1 MELES
6 YKPPTTTVEDVQL
19 YKQIYRIQQVF
30 DIEKRLFTVLEN
42 IDEAMM
48 GNYDINDYEVC
59 TMYRKALNKLLMVLE
74 HPMKRQAKTIE
85 YDYWNDTPLGMLNF
99 PDDAKATNVSNEY
112 LTDPL
117 KGLKCLLEL
126 PMVLTYSQDVEF
138 AIIGRGSQTD
148 TIAQQTQIP
157 YESLV
162 LAHRAIQEFYGKVG
176 LDLSMTNTQ
185 LIQIPVDWKK
195 ERRMEQLA

>member
-1 MELES
+1 MELDS

-30 DIEKRLFTVLEN
+30 DIEQRLYKILEN

-59 TMYRKALNKLLMVLE
+59 TMYRKALIKLLMVLE

-85 YDYWNDTPLGMLNF
+85 CDYWNDTPLGHLAL
-99 PDDAKATNVSNEY
+99 PDQIVGTNVPREY
-112 LTDPL
+112 LTDEL
-117 KGLKCLLEL
+117 KGLRCLLEL
-126 PMVLTYSQDVEF
+126 PMTLTYSQE
-138 AIIGRGSQTD
+138 IELSLIGRGSEMELV
-148 TIAQQTQIP
+148 AQQTQIP

-162 LAHRAIQEFYGKVG
+162 LAHRALQAFYGKVG

-185 LIQIPVDWKK
+185 LIKMPVDWKK
-195 ERRMEQLA
+195 ERKVEQLA

>member
-85 YDYWNDTPLGMLNF
+85 YDYWENTPLGRLDL
-99 PDDAKATNVSNEY
+99 PDGVLGTNIPRHY
-112 LTDPL
+112 LTNEL

-126 PMVLTYSQDVEF
+126 PMTLTYSQEVEF
-138 AIIGRGSQTD
+138 TVIGRGSETD
-148 TIAQQTQIP
+148 RVVQQTQIP

-185 LIQIPVDWKK
+185 LIQMPVDWKK
-195 ERRMEQLA
+195 ERRMERLA

>member
-1 MELES
+1 MDLES

-30 DIEKRLFTVLEN
+30 DIEKRLYTVLEN

-85 YDYWNDTPLGMLNF
+85 YDYWNDTPLGKLEF
-99 PDDAKATNVSNEY
+99 PDNILGTNIERKY
-112 LTDPL
+112 LTAEM

-126 PMVLTYSQDVEF
+126 PMILTYSQEVEF
-138 AIIGRGSQTD
+138 TVIGRGSETD
-148 TIAQQTQIP
+148 MVVQQTQIP

-185 LIQIPVDWKK
+185 LIQMPVDWKK
-195 ERRMEQLA
+195 QQKVERLA

>member
-30 DIEKRLFTVLEN
+30 DIEKRLYTVLEN

-85 YDYWNDTPLGMLNF
+85 YD
-99 PDDAKATNVSNEY
+99 
-112 LTDPL
+112 
-117 KGLKCLLEL
+117 
-126 PMVLTYSQDVEF
+126 
-138 AIIGRGSQTD
+138 
-148 TIAQQTQIP
+148 
-157 YESLV
+157 
-162 LAHRAIQEFYGKVG
+162 
-176 LDLSMTNTQ
+176 
-185 LIQIPVDWKK
+185 
-195 ERRMEQLA
+195 

>member
-85 YDYWNDTPLGMLNF
+85 YDYWENTPLGKLQL
-99 PDDAKATNVSNEY
+99 PDNVLGTNIPRQY
-112 LTDPL
+112 LTKEL

-126 PMVLTYSQDVEF
+126 PMTLTYSQEVEF
-138 AIIGRGSQTD
+138 TVIGRGSETD
-148 TIAQQTQIP
+148 RVVQQTQIP

-185 LIQIPVDWKK
+185 LIQMPVDWKK

>member
-85 YDYWNDTPLGMLNF
+85 YDYWNDTPLGMLDL
-99 PDDAKATNVSNEY
+99 PDGVLGTNIPRHY
-112 LTDPL
+112 LTQEL

-126 PMVLTYSQDVEF
+126 PMTLTYSQEVEF
-138 AIIGRGSQTD
+138 TVIGRGSETD
-148 TIAQQTQIP
+148 RVVQQTQIP

-185 LIQIPVDWKK
+185 LIQMPVDWKK
-195 ERRMEQLA
+195 ERRMERLA

>member
-85 YDYWNDTPLGMLNF
+85 YDYWENTPLGKLDL
-99 PDDAKATNVSNEY
+99 PDGVLGTNIPRHY
-112 LTDPL
+112 LTQEL

-126 PMVLTYSQDVEF
+126 PMTLTYSQEVEF
-138 AIIGRGSQTD
+138 TVIGRGSETD
-148 TIAQQTQIP
+148 RVVQQTQIP

-185 LIQIPVDWKK
+185 LIQMPVDWKK
-195 ERRMEQLA
+195 ERRMERLA

>member
-30 DIEKRLFTVLEN
+30 DIEKRLYTVLEN

-85 YDYWNDTPLGMLNF
+85 YDYWENTPLGRLDL
-99 PDDAKATNVSNEY
+99 PDGVLGTNIPRHY
-112 LTDPL
+112 LTNEL

-126 PMVLTYSQDVEF
+126 PMTLTYSQEVEF
-138 AIIGRGSQTD
+138 TVIGRGSETD
-148 TIAQQTQIP
+148 RVVQQTQIP

-185 LIQIPVDWKK
+185 LIQMPVDWKK
-195 ERRMEQLA
+195 ERRMERLA

>member
-1 MELES
+1 MELDS

-30 DIEKRLFTVLEN
+30 DIEQRLYTVLEN

-74 HPMKRQAKTIE
+74 QPMKRQAKTIE
-85 YDYWNDTPLGMLNF
+85 YDYWNDTPLGRLNF
-99 PDDAKATNVSNEY
+99 PEQILGTNIPREY
-112 LTDPL
+112 LTDEL
-117 KGLKCLLEL
+117 KGLRCLLEL
-126 PMVLTYSQDVEF
+126 PMTLTYSHEIEV
-138 AIIGRGSQTD
+138 AVIGRGSEMELV
-148 TIAQQTQIP
+148 AHQTQIP

-162 LAHRAIQEFYGKVG
+162 LAHRALQAFYGKVG

-185 LIQIPVDWKK
+185 LIKMPVDWKK
-195 ERRMEQLA
+195 ERKVEQLA

>member
-6 YKPPTTTVEDVQL
+6 YKPPTTTIEDVQL

-30 DIEKRLFTVLEN
+30 DIEQRLYTVLEN

-48 GNYDINDYEVC
+48 GNYDINDYEVS

-74 HPMKRQAKTIE
+74 QPMKRQAKTIE
-85 YDYWNDTPLGMLNF
+85 YDYWNDTPLGHLDL
-99 PDDAKATNVSNEY
+99 PEQILGTNIPREYITNE
-112 LTDPL
+112 L
-117 KGLKCLLEL
+117 KGLRCLLEL
-126 PMVLTYSQDVEF
+126 PMTLTYSQEIEVSV
-138 AIIGRGSQTD
+138 IGRGSEID
-148 TIAQQTQIP
+148 TIVHQTQIP

-162 LAHRAIQEFYGKVG
+162 LAHRALQAFYGKVG

-185 LIQIPVDWKK
+185 LIKIPVDWKK
-195 ERRMEQLA
+195 ERKVERLA

>member
-1 MELES
+1 MDLES

-30 DIEKRLFTVLEN
+30 DIERRLYSVLEN
-42 IDEAMM
+42 IDDAMM
-48 GNYDINDYEVC
+48 SNHDITDYEVC
-59 TMYRKALNKLLMVLE
+59 TMYRKALNKLLMILE

-85 YDYWNDTPLGMLNF
+85 YDYWNDTSLGKFQLPN
-99 PDDAKATNVSNEY
+99 DILGTNIPREY
-112 LTDPL
+112 ITEEM

-126 PMVLTYSQDVEF
+126 PMVLTYSQEVEF
-138 AIIGRGSQTD
+138 TVIGRGSETD
-148 TIAQQTQIP
+148 RVVQQVQIP

-162 LAHRAIQEFYGKVG
+162 LAHRALQEFYGKVG

-185 LIQIPVDWKK
+185 LIKMPVDWKK
-195 ERRMEQLA
+195 QQKVERLA

>member
-1 MELES
+1 MDLES

-30 DIEKRLFTVLEN
+30 DIEKRLYTILEN

-48 GNYDINDYEVC
+48 SNHDISDYEVC

-85 YDYWNDTPLGMLNF
+85 YDYWNDAPLGKLEL
-99 PDDAKATNVSNEY
+99 PDDILGSNIPQEY
-112 LTDPL
+112 IGGEM
-117 KGLKCLLEL
+117 KGLRCLLEL
-126 PMVLTYSQDVEF
+126 PMILTYNQEVEF
-138 AIIGRGSQTD
+138 TVIGRGSETN
-148 TIAQQTQIP
+148 TVIQQTQIP

-162 LAHRAIQEFYGKVG
+162 LAHRALQEFYGKVG

-185 LIQIPVDWKK
+185 LIQMPVDWKK
-195 ERRMEQLA
+195 ERRTEQLA